1 MPANTRVRQRGWR
14 AERADP
20 VLAHKGLMAGDF
32 DRARAAGAWSR
43 RTQPMASLGGLIA
56 GCTAESDPAKREP
69 GRIARILDADS
80 PALGTGLRGRLAEAE
95 ASAAGYGD

>member
-1 MPANTRVRQRGWR
+1 
-14 AERADP
+14 
-20 VLAHKGLMAGDF
+20 
-32 DRARAAGAWSR
+32 
-43 RTQPMASLGGLIA
+43 MASLGGLIA